1 METTR
6 RSSTPAVRR
15 NSCLLWRTWVMAAAV
30 GLPMAATPP
39 DAAAMAVRPST
50 ERTAVA
56 VVPASVFSADGR
68 PPHRTGQQQA
78 SSAALLPPPRRPPLS
93 SPHAYACTVRDPE
106 HPSLA
111 SPTENSSLYDRPGT
125 VLTSCTIAVSMP
137 DTSSTARAP
146 PGTASMYL
154 TDLVVDRIVHGD
166 SGVWSSSSMGGTST
180 PQDVLGKIDAH

>member
-56 VVPASVFSADGR
+56 VVPASGLNGERVDEGAASFVIRDTGVVDDEQHDAVLGLEGPGVGVPAARTRCCRPWPAPPWRAWHAARRPGRRQAWRGTPRWSKKKEEKKERGKRDDVYHADMWGPR
-68 PPHRTGQQQA
+68 ETHA
-78 SSAALLPPPRRPPLS
+78 DSAA
-93 SPHAYACTVRDPE
+93 T
-106 HPSLA
+106 
-111 SPTENSSLYDRPGT
+111 
-125 VLTSCTIAVSMP
+125 
-137 DTSSTARAP
+137 
-146 PGTASMYL
+146 
-154 TDLVVDRIVHGD
+154 
-166 SGVWSSSSMGGTST
+166 
-180 PQDVLGKIDAH
+180 